1 MTKRVLLT
9 IGILILVIAPIIA
22 VKASQ
27 IMAMISAGES
37 FVPPPESVSSFPVQE
52 QRWQTRLTA
61 VGTVTAVRG
70 VTVSTEVPGT
80 VRSILF
86 DSGQNV
92 KTGQVLVRL
101 DTSVEQ
107 AQLNASVAAGRL
119 AKVSYERAKA
129 LRVMDANSRADFEA
143 AEASALQTDAEV
155 NQVRATIAKKTIRAP
170 FTGRLGVRQV
180 DPGQFLNAGAPVV
193 DLIALKP
200 IYVDFLLPQS
210 NLAVLKTGLEV
221 QVTMD
226 AFGDDPFVG
235 RLQNINARVE
245 ESSRNVRIRA
255 ELENADEKLR
265 PGMFVDVEVILPD
278 ERPVLLIP
286 STAVLYAPYGNS
298 VYVIEE
304 NAEEGGEGLV
314 ANQRVV
320 RLGEKRGDFVSVDE
334 GLAANDRV
342 VSAGAFKLQNGMA
355 VVINDEGAPEPLV
368 EPEPDNN

>member
-37 FVPPPESVSSFPVQE
+37 FVPPPESVSSFQVQE
-52 QRWQTRLTA
+52 RMWQTRLTA

-170 FTGRLGVRQV
+170 FTGRLGIRQV

-210 NLAVLKTGLEV
+210 NLAVLRTGLEV

-226 AFGDDPFVG
+226 AFADDPFVG
-235 RLQNINARVE
+235 RLQNINAKVE
-245 ESSRNVRIRA
+245 EASRNVRIRA

-304 NAEEGGEGLV
+304 NTEEGGEGLV

-320 RLGEKRGDFVSVDE
+320 RLGEKRGDFVAVDE
-334 GLAANDRV
+334 GLAGNERV

-355 VVINDEGAPEPLV
+355 VVINDEGAPEPSV

>member
-304 NAEEGGEGLV
+304 SAEEGGEGLV